1 MNGFSHARRRR
12 RAGWAQASLAIALML
27 AASCARR
34 PAVGAP
40 TPTAEGDSTAAP
52 RNGRRPPARSGPAQ
66 SGLAS
71 TGVTGLD
78 RQAIARQMGLVAGS
92 NLMQFVARVAFFA
105 DPRPD
110 STLVLLS
117 VTVPNRSL
125 AFVRDGDRYSAN
137 YSVTVELRRGAQVVR
152 QFTARE
158 LVRVAAFREA
168 ARFDESI
175 IFQQYLRMA
184 PGTYAMSVGVKDE
197 GSVRVSGQEVSLT
210 VPPLR
215 DGQLSSIVPVYES
228 IARSTTDSQPR
239 VLAAPRG
246 TFSFGVDTVAPVY
259 VEAYGL
265 KAPTRMNVT
274 ALTDSGVVMWEDS
287 LMVSPSGANGLGAT
301 TIAVPLGRIGVGFVT
316 VRIARRDQPDTAR
329 TKLLVTLGDDLPV
342 TSFEEMLTYLRLFA
356 RADRLKALREASG
369 PARATMWTAFLRET
383 DPNPATAENEA
394 LRDYLNRVRS
404 ANARFREEGRAGWL
418 SDRGMAYVG
427 LGDPDNI
434 VQSPNLDPGARN
446 RTETWVYTGLRLQLL
461 FIDQSGFGRWRLSP
475 QAQSELQQAINRRL
489 VG

>member
-1 MNGFSHARRRR
+1 
-12 RAGWAQASLAIALML
+12 
-27 AASCARR
+27 
-34 PAVGAP
+34 
-40 TPTAEGDSTAAP
+40 
-52 RNGRRPPARSGPAQ
+52 
-66 SGLAS
+66 
-71 TGVTGLD
+71 
-78 RQAIARQMGLVAGS
+78 MGLVAGS

-125 AFVRDGDRYSAN
+125 SFVRDGDRYSAN

-175 IFQQYLRMA
+175 IFQQYLRLA

-215 DGQLSSIVPVYES
+215 EGQLSSIVPVYES
-228 IARSTTDSQPR
+228 IPRSTTDSQPR

-265 KAPTRMNVT
+265 RAPTRLAVT
-274 ALTDSGVVMWEDS
+274 AVTDSGVVMWQDS
-287 LMVSPSGANGLGAT
+287 LTVTPSAAT
-301 TIAVPLGRIGVGFVT
+301 GIASTTVAVPLGRIGVGFVN
-316 VRIARRDQPDTAR
+316 VRIARGDRPDTAQ

-356 RADRLKALREASG
+356 RADRLKTLREASG
-369 PARATMWTAFLRET
+369 PARATLWTAFLRET

-434 VQSPNLDPGARN
+434 VQSANLDPGARN

-461 FIDQSGFGRWRLSP
+461 FVDQSGFGRWRLSP

>member
-1 MNGFSHARRRR
+1 MQLFVAAVVGVT
-12 RAGWAQASLAIALML
+12 L
-27 AASCARR
+27 AAGCARR
-34 PAVGAP
+34 PPVGTP
-40 TPTAEGDSTAAP
+40 TPGTDADSSGA
-52 RNGRRPPARSGPAQ
+52 RGGRRPAQRPGAGPSLGALPA
-66 SGLAS
+66 
-71 TGVTGLD
+71 TGVAGLD
-78 RQAIARQMGLVAGS
+78 RQAIARQMGLIAGS
-92 NLMQFVARVAFFA
+92 SLMQFVARVAFFA

-125 AFVRDGDRYSAN
+125 SFVRDGDRYSAN
-137 YSVTVELRRGAQVVR
+137 YSVTVELRRGTQVIR

-175 IFQQYLRMA
+175 IFQQYLRLA
-184 PGTYAMSVGVKDE
+184 PGTYAMGVGVKDE

-215 DGQLSSIVPVYES
+215 EGQLSSIVPVYES
-228 IARSTTDSQPR
+228 IARSAADSQPR

-265 KAPTRMNVT
+265 RGPTRVGVS
-274 ALTDSGVVMWEDS
+274 AVTDSGVVMWEDS
-287 LMVSPSGANGLGAT
+287 LTLNPSGTGGIGAT
-301 TIAVPLGRIGVGFVT
+301 TVAVPLRRIGVGFVT
-316 VRIARRDQPDTAR
+316 VRVARRDQSDTAR

-356 RADRLKALREASG
+356 RSDRLKTLREATG
-369 PARATMWTAFLRET
+369 PTRATLWTTFLHET

-434 VQSPNLDPGARN
+434 VQSGNLDPGARN

-461 FIDQSGFGRWRLSP
+461 FVDQSGFGRWRLSP
-475 QAQSELQQAINRRL
+475 QAQTELQQAINRRL